1 MGDKKT
7 KNFKEKFVSIYE
19 SFFKGE
25 DFTVKPSNF
34 WEELFLL
41 KLNSNFIIN
50 EFKSLSTNDDLIK
63 LKKNINFLYNKA
75 IEFLKF
81 ETNPFRLHNVIH
93 TLYLFTYSISVTTKI
108 KLNSIETLEFL
119 VGIDNAE
126 CKFETIFYSIY
137 GILTS
142 DETAYSIKTIAL
154 KYLLALATQVENL
167 NDNLFIEHFMF
178 NNSIFEAIIQLISN
192 SSTRAILG
200 RDALLLLTIL
210 LQYQKYDSENPYI
223 VKLSILDDEMALTGL
238 AQVMSS
244 SLAEYNRLY
253 GQYNQEQEGQST
265 WSVFRVGTL
274 IGNMFVGDE
283 ERRRLLTPDDSILLV
298 FYESVHL
305 NRNFISALTHAATE
319 LSSVENS
326 STSPTKTESTKIS
339 DQSSDHDKNINNEN
353 ISNSENGQG
362 LMMKQFPNNKDNM
375 RLLNEASNLNDSAII
390 LNNEETSQ
398 SQQFDTSSNLLVIY
412 LQSCSSA
419 LQETKMQNTYDS
431 TKLFML
437 ILVCISEDQYANS
450 LLHDSNILYSVF
462 LYQAKLRHRKLNI
475 EKVLPSRQLACSIL
489 DLTIEFMQS
498 HLMKN
503 FPFELYMKALGIIQ
517 RLMCYQKKYHIRLNY
532 NWQNLWTCLIYTLK
546 FVVSCDSSL
555 MSKGNNIF
563 LLYSKI
569 IVVFNIFIT
578 YGDTFLPNPE
588 SYDYL
593 YYDIMR
599 MRQVFDNFLLLL
611 NRYASSSE
619 WKDISIRLM
628 NQMSNIKSIIN
639 HFTPKIDAWSNEN
652 KVASLTEEQVLQI
665 VRTNYD
671 SLTLKLEDDLD
682 QYDRY
687 AENPN
692 EKNFFSNLTKKIIQ
706 DTRSNLSDISKF
718 DQLNSL
724 SFDHS

>member
-1 MGDKKT
+1 MNDKKS

-19 SFFKGE
+19 LFFKGD
-25 DFTVKPSNF
+25 DFIVKPASF

-41 KLNSNFIIN
+41 KLNSNYIIN
-50 EFKSLSTNDDLIK
+50 EFKNISTNEDLIK

-75 IEFLKF
+75 IEFLKI

-126 CKFETIFYSIY
+126 AKFETIFYSIY

-142 DETAYSIKTIAL
+142 EDTSQSIKKISL
-154 KYLLALATQVENL
+154 KYLLVLATQVENV
-167 NDNLFIEHFMF
+167 NDNLFIEHFMY
-178 NNSIFEAIIQLISN
+178 NNSIFEAIIQVIS
-192 SSTRAILG
+192 SSSLRTLLG
-200 RDALLLLTIL
+200 RDALLLMTIL

-238 AQVMSS
+238 AKVMSS

-253 GQYNQEQEGQST
+253 GQNNQEQDGQNT
-265 WSVFRVGTL
+265 WWNNVGTM

-283 ERRRLLTPDDSILLV
+283 EKRRLLTPDDSILLV

-319 LSSVENS
+319 LSSVDPVASSGKTNS
-326 STSPTKTESTKIS
+326 STESIGAQVNNPDDTIATKL
-339 DQSSDHDKNINNEN
+339 
-353 ISNSENGQG
+353 SENDTSLTVQ
-362 LMMKQFPNNKDNM
+362 QTDPNSM
-375 RLLNEASNLNDSAII
+375 RLLNPASNPNDSISS
-390 LNNEETSQ
+390 NENLKEAA
-398 SQQFDTSSNLLVIY
+398 FNAPSNLLVLY
-412 LQSCSSA
+412 LQACSSA
-419 LQETKMQNTYDS
+419 LQETKMDSSNTYDT

-450 LLHDSNILYSVF
+450 ILHDSNILYSVY

-475 EKVLPSRQLACSIL
+475 DKVPPSRQLACSVL

-517 RLMCYQKKYHIRLNY
+517 RLMCYQKKYRIRLDY

-546 FVVSCDSSL
+546 FVLSCESNL
-555 MSKGNNIF
+555 MSKGHNVF
-563 LLYSKI
+563 QLYSKI
-569 IVVFNIFIT
+569 IIIFNIFIT

-611 NRYASSSE
+611 NRYASSND
-619 WKDISIRLM
+619 WKDSAMRLM
-628 NQMSNIKSIIN
+628 NQISNIRSIIN
-639 HFTPKIDAWSNEN
+639 HFTPKIDAWSSTNH
-652 KVASLTEEQVLQI
+652 VASLTEEQVLDV
-665 VRTNYD
+665 VRSNYE

-687 AENPN
+687 NENPH
-692 EKNFFSNLTKKIIQ
+692 ETNFFGVLTKRIIH
-706 DTRSNLSDISKF
+706 DARVGLGDISKF
-718 DQLNSL
+718 DQVNLL
-724 SFDHS
+724 SFNQ